1 VAETKAAVVAVS
13 HAHFGGHWS
22 ILKDL
27 RLACGRGGGMR
38 RRGVSRRSS
47 LGSAQPVVGAATVA
61 KLLKRASAVVVRAQ
75 YAPEAVR
82 RAARGES
89 EACLSDTL
97 GACSRDLGGKGSKNS
112 WRGSGPRHSPG
123 GLRYATE
130 GAIERAQTFG
140 RRGVGAAGV
149 SIEQATSQAR
159 ARALD
164 SAPRPR
170 VPRAIAPA
178 SRSPHAPAVT

>member
-1 VAETKAAVVAVS
+1 MAETKAAVVAVS

-61 KLLKRASAVVVRAQ
+61 KLLKRASAVVVRSL

-89 EACLSDTL
+89 EACLSDML
-97 GACSRDLGGKGSKNS
+97 GACSHDLGGKRSKNS
-112 WRGSGPRHSPG
+112 WRGSGPRHSLGAP
-123 GLRYATE
+123 RYAAE
-130 GAIERAQTFG
+130 AAIERAQTFG
-140 RRGVGAAGV
+140 GGESER
-149 SIEQATSQAR
+149 QA
-159 ARALD
+159 
-164 SAPRPR
+164 
-170 VPRAIAPA
+170 
-178 SRSPHAPAVT
+178 